1 MRITMIIYVNNYYI
15 YKRIKA
21 LKNREHNLLQS
32 LFISQK
38 R

>member
-1 MRITMIIYVNNYYI
+1 MITYINNYYI

-21 LKNREHNLLQS
+21 LKNREYDLLQLLS
-32 LFISQK
+32 ISQK